1 MIPNR
6 APAIPS
12 RIPQRRP
19 GGSALLWYADLSL
32 DPRSRVV
39 RRGER
44 TAQLSYTEARLLALL
59 IRNAGT
65 AVPRAQ
71 IERAIWGD
79 EPVTRSATDSA
90 VQRLREKLHA
100 PGEEPLL
107 RTAHG
112 IGYLL
117 RVAPGSDGGAR

>member
-6 APAIPS
+6 APATPT
-12 RIPQRRP
+12 RIPPRRP
-19 GGSALLWYADLSL
+19 AGSPLLWYADLSL

-44 TAQLSYTEARLLALL
+44 TAQLGYIETRLLALL
-59 IRNAGT
+59 IRNAGR
-65 AVPRAQ
+65 AVPRAE
-71 IERAIWGD
+71 IERAIWGED
-79 EPVTRSATDSA
+79 TVGRAATDSA

>member
-1 MIPNR
+1 MIPTR
-6 APAIPS
+6 APAVPT
-12 RIPQRRP
+12 RTPLRRP
-19 GGSALLWYADLSL
+19 PGSPLLWYADLSL

-107 RTAHG
+107 RTAYG

-117 RVAPGSDGGAR
+117 RVAPGGGGGR

>member
-6 APAIPS
+6 DPANPT
-12 RIPQRRP
+12 RIPPRRP
-19 GGSALLWYADLSL
+19 PTPPLRYAGVAL
-32 DPRSRVV
+32 DPHTRVMT
-39 RRGER
+39 RGER
-44 TAQLSYTEARLLALL
+44 TAQLSYIEARLLALL
-59 IRNAGT
+59 IRGAG
-65 AVPRAQ
+65 APVPRAW

-79 EPVTRSATDSA
+79 EPVTRAATDSA
-90 VQRLREKLHA
+90 VQRLREKL
-100 PGEEPLL
+100 LL

>member
-1 MIPNR
+1 MIPNH
-6 APAIPS
+6 APATPS
-12 RIPQRRP
+12 RIPPRRAP
-19 GGSALLWYADLSL
+19 TPPLRYAGVAL
-32 DPRSRVV
+32 DPHTRVMT
-39 RRGER
+39 RGER
-44 TAQLSYTEARLLALL
+44 TAQLSYIEARLLAVLL
-59 IRNAGT
+59 RNAGT
-65 AVPRAQ
+65 AVARAE

-79 EPVTRSATDSA
+79 EPATRSAVDSA